1 MDADA
6 RGLLHD
12 AGADLEQARPEGRE
26 LGPGERH
33 PAGHGIAQGEHQP
46 VGRGVQDEAEL
57 VGDRALAG
65 GPVGGELALVQLDE
79 VLGLAAGAVDIF
91 IEMAGVAA
99 ERGDDVAGVEAARGG
114 LQPGDDPAFAVPR
127 TGGVVEGGEAPHLFG
142 AGLGAAHLEVV
153 GDAVCEAV
161 QHGIARQAED
171 VVDAVLLAPRHGLG
185 PAVVAVSP
193 EGEPGARP
201 VPADA
206 AHQVLEEGADLGARR
221 RLARAQENRHRLA
234 TLDMVDMDR
243 QEAPGYR
250 SGR

>member
-1 MDADA
+1 MT
-6 RGLLHD
+6 GL
-12 AGADLEQARPEGRE
+12 
-26 LGPGERH
+26 
-33 PAGHGIAQGEHQP
+33 
-46 VGRGVQDEAEL
+46 
-57 VGDRALAG
+57 
-65 GPVGGELALVQLDE
+65 
-79 VLGLAAGAVDIF
+79 
-91 IEMAGVAA
+91 AA

-127 TGGVVEGGEAPHLFG
+127 TGGIVEGGEAPHLFG

-234 TLDMVDMDR
+234 ALDMVDMDR
-243 QEAPGYR
+243 QEAPV
-250 SGR
+250 S